1 MVGRPPRARLQRKAR
16 RRALQPHAPRA
27 QRNPTVV
34 PRCVTRPTPQ
44 KPSHHHTITPPIRKV
59 VHRCRPCP
67 ILCPRARL
75 QRKARRRALQPHAP
89 RAQRNPTVVPRCVT
103 RPTPQKP
110 SHHHT
115 ITPPIRKVVHR
126 CRPCPILCPTVGAA
140 HRPGQRMR
148 AIPVPPHTAHMAR
161 GLQHA
166 HTHTP
171 ARTRQ
176 YHPDP
181 ASPIGSDATSEPA
194 LVDVTDKFTNPI

>member
-27 QRNPTVV
+27 R
-34 PRCVTRPTPQ
+34 
-44 KPSHHHTITPPIRKV
+44 
-59 VHRCRPCP
+59 
-67 ILCPRARL
+67 
-75 QRKARRRALQPHAP
+75 
-89 RAQRNPTVVPRCVT
+89 RNPTVVPRCVT

-148 AIPVPPHTAHMAR
+148 AIPVPPQPTAGPAKSPPSDPPRPLGRLHPLHPLYPYGPDPLLVQAVR
-161 GLQHA
+161 CSLFTVHCSEQLR
-166 HTHTP
+166 HTHT
-171 ARTRQ
+171 R
-176 YHPDP
+176 
-181 ASPIGSDATSEPA
+181 ATHFSGRSQ
-194 LVDVTDKFTNPI
+194 VRSRRFQW